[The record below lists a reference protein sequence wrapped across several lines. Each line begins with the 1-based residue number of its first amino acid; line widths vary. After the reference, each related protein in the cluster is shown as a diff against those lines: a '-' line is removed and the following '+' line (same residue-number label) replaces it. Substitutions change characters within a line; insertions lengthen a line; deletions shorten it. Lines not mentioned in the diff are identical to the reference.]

1 MSQGTDGGLFTSIAT
16 WCSSICGSKNADGT
30 PRNIDL
36 RAAADQVSAVLHSS
50 AESVQSHVQSNVQ
63 CGAPPAYSVA
73 AAESPIDEPAGTPK
87 TEE

>member
-50 AESVQSHVQSNVQ
+50 AESVQSHVQSVQ
-63 CGAPPAYSVA
+63 SEAPPAYSVA
-73 AAESPIDEPAGTPK
+73 AAESPIDEPAATPK